1 MEEACFGA
9 SSPEEIW
16 SSVSRH
22 VERTVGSEPVG
33 VHHYSVSIGA
43 VLGLELSDGRRVAL
57 KVFAPWHDAAFLAA
71 ANDVRQTLV
80 VAGYPAPR
88 PLTGVEQFGAAH
100 TWVEEWL
107 EAPQPGSPSEAAVV
121 LAGHLLDFL
130 DRTSVLRADPALSRS
145 WQTHERPVGIWRNA
159 PRPDADLTV
168 PVRSAEWITEIA
180 ELGRSIAE
188 TAPGPKVIGHVDWRP
203 DNVRTGPDGELAA
216 VFDWDSVQH
225 THRVHIL
232 AGGCAGLPPEGM
244 AEFLA
249 AYDARAES
257 PLSADERRS
266 VAGRIIWTRAALA
279 RFELL
284 RQLPA
289 SDQRVAPSLERDV
302 TSYLNAAAPP
312 S

>member
-1 MEEACFGA
+1 MEDACFGA
-9 SSPEEIW
+9 RYPEEIW
-16 SSVSRH
+16 SNVSRH
-22 VERTVGSEPVG
+22 VERKVGSAPVA

-43 VLGLELSDGRRVAL
+43 VLGLELSDGRRIAL
-57 KVFAPWHDAAFLAA
+57 KVFAPWHDVTFLAA

-80 VAGYPAPR
+80 LAGYPGPR
-88 PLTGVEQFGAAH
+88 PLTGVEQFGAAY

-107 EAPQPGSPSEAAVV
+107 EAPQARSPSEATVV
-121 LAGHLLDFL
+121 LAGHLVDFL
-130 DRTSVLRADPALSRS
+130 NRTSGLRADPALARS
-145 WQTHERPVGIWRNA
+145 WQTHERPVGIWRHP

-168 PVRSAEWITEIA
+168 PVPGAEWITEVA

-216 VFDWDSVQH
+216 VFDWDSVQY

-232 AGGCAGLPPEGM
+232 AGGCASLSPEGM
-244 AEFLA
+244 GEFLG

-257 PLSADERRS
+257 PLSSDERRS
-266 VAGRIIWTRAALA
+266 VAGRIIWSRAALA
-279 RFELL
+279 RYELM
-284 RQLPA
+284 RQLPT
-289 SDQRVAPSLERDV
+289 SDQHVAPTLERDV
-302 TSYLNAAAPP
+302 TSYLQAATAP